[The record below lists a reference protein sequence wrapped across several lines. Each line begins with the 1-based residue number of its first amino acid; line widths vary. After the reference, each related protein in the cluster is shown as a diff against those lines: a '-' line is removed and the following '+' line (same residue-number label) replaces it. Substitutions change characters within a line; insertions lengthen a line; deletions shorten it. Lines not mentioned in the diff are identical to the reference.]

1 MRTYI
6 CLLVAGAA
14 LTPAIASAQR
24 PPARPAA
31 RSAPAAAPQPKNEF
45 GVDIGLSWVSPDE
58 GDSRIRVGTPLDL
71 RIGFV
76 SKGRLMW
83 EPRLSFAFDSEGFGG
98 EAGYT
103 FSPQLV
109 ALYSMSPQKHRGGM
123 YLFGGAGLNLV
134 SVGVPGVDG
143 ATTFRLGAGVGTRK
157 RMGNAALRF
166 EGGVRYDT
174 EDSDAG
180 MPSQFAIGGRVGLSF
195 WH

>member
-14 LTPAIASAQR
+14 LTPAIATAQR

-31 RSAPAAAPQPKNEF
+31 RSAPAAPQPKNEF

-58 GDSRIRVGTPLDL
+58 GDSRIRVGTPIDL

-83 EPRLSFAFDSEGFGG
+83 EPRLSFAFDSEGLGLG
-98 EAGYT
+98 DAAYT
-103 FSPQLV
+103 FSPQIV
-109 ALYSMSPQKHRGGM
+109 ALYSMSPQKHRAGM

-134 SVGVPGVDG
+134 SIGAPTVDG
-143 ATTFRLGAGVGTRK
+143 GTTFSLGGGVGTRK
-157 RMGNAALRF
+157 RIGNAALRF
-166 EGGVRYDT
+166 EGGLRYDT

-180 MPSQFAIGGRVGLSF
+180 MPSQFAVGGRVGLSF